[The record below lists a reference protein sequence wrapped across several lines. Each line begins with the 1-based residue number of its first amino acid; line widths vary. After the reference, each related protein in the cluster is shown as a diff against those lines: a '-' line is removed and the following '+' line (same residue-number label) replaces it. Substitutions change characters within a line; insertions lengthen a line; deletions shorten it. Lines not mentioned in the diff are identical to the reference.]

1 MRAIVGTA
9 AMEAEMDNQQ
19 SKTHWKRL
27 INPDYIGAYALNP
40 DEDLTVT
47 IEYVQREVITG
58 VDGKKEEATVA
69 HLKGHKPL
77 ILNVTNSKSIAKLYG
92 PYIEEWAGKDITLYA
107 SMTKAFGDIVECL
120 RIRPSVAR
128 RRKPQITP
136 DRLKKA
142 IKSIT
147 DGQYTTE
154 KLRAQFDL
162 TEAQEKEVDEA
173 IRAAVEGTQNA

>member
-1 MRAIVGTA
+1 
-9 AMEAEMDNQQ
+9 MDTPQ

-47 IEYVQREVITG
+47 IEYVRREQIVGT
-58 VDGKKEEATVA
+58 DGKKEDATVA

-92 PYIEEWAGKDITLYA
+92 PYIEEWSGKQITLYA
-107 SMTKAFGDIVECL
+107 STTKAFGDIVECL
-120 RIRPSVAR
+120 RVRPIVA
-128 RRKPQITP
+128 KPTKPKIPP

-142 IKSIT
+142 IASIVS
-147 DGQYTTE
+147 GQFTTE
-154 KLRAQFDL
+154 RLRAQFDL
-162 TEAQEKEVDEA
+162 TEAQDKEVNDA
-173 IRAAVEGTQNA
+173 VRAAAEGTNA